1 MFVFAVDKPEL
12 IVPMLVLKRLIAF
25 GVAANVSETSV
36 KDDESWTCP
45 LWEMDAF
52 RLNLWGFPAESVKIR

>member
-1 MFVFAVDKPEL
+1 
-12 IVPMLVLKRLIAF
+12 MLVLKRLIAF